1 TPNSPDLPRHEAKG
15 KTCWAS
21 RWGGR
26 SEESNSSIA
35 SRIPG
40 TLAQDA
46 LVLGGHIRMDFQQ
59 AGFPTASGL
68 AQQGTLTLAHYILAR
83 PRLTLRFPT
92 LGSWAQKNKY
102 ESHFPLLA
110 YH

>member
-1 TPNSPDLPRHEAKG
+1 
-15 KTCWAS
+15 
-21 RWGGR
+21 
-26 SEESNSSIA
+26 
-35 SRIPG
+35 
-40 TLAQDA
+40 
-46 LVLGGHIRMDFQQ
+46 MDFQQ

-110 YH
+110 YHAGYRLRCVRFAALIEEAPAEGGLRYRTGRVGKICVTH